1 MNRKGLLVLILSLPL
16 LFSCQSNGES
26 SSEEKKDYYL
36 GEPSY
41 SFNDGKA
48 KIAFKSK
55 DISSFNLYEKKN
67 DTSSYTLIG
76 KINETSFET
85 TNYTSSFKVVSL
97 FNEKENNDYFLE
109 IKPYFDGVFD
119 NENVKVF
126 SPNNNH
132 NEINNYIDSNYKKL
146 RSDEWSNKR
155 IEMLFIPGN

>member
-1 MNRKGLLVLILSLPL
+1 M
-16 LFSCQSNGES
+16 
-26 SSEEKKDYYL
+26 
-36 GEPSY
+36 
-41 SFNDGKA
+41 
-48 KIAFKSK
+48 
-55 DISSFNLYEKKN
+55 YEKKN

-146 RSDEWSNKR
+146 RSDEWSNRR
-155 IEMLFIPGN
+155 IEMLFIPGNYDDVTLSLGYYMSARGLGKSPDDVNFKNLIVRDHPQTGRLILG